1 MERTAF
7 ELQDRLNITQN
18 SIFRGNERM
27 DAFKLQ
33 MNWNQEEME
42 QWAVAARQK
51 EEDNLALQKYARQD
65 ESKIK
70 EMSLAIEKL
79 TRATSTRESE
89 LEAEMTETLSA
100 QVLIDFFH
108 LHLSACL
115 SVLYILYPLPPLPFS
130 NSAVP

>member
-42 QWAVAARQK
+42 QWSVAARQK
-51 EEDNLALQKYARQD
+51 EEDNLALQKYSRAD

-70 EMSLAIEKL
+70 EMNLAIEKL
-79 TRATSTRESE
+79 TRTTGGREAE

-100 QVLIDFFH
+100 Q
-108 LHLSACL
+108 A
-115 SVLYILYPLPPLPFS
+115 PPLFLSRHPFPPCTS
-130 NSAVP
+130 FPAHCPEPRAARARSR